1 MNIFALIFLQG
12 NAGAFLI
19 QLAPIFAIFGVFYF
33 LVIMPQKR
41 RQREL
46 QAMVEN
52 LKAGDRIITNGG
64 IVATVTPC
72 VIRRCSSE
80 APINQC
86 SKSRARRSQVST
98 VKWKRNKARQESR
111 AGISISAKA

>member
-41 RQREL
+41 RQRDL
-46 QAMVEN
+46 QAIIEN

-64 IVATVTPC
+64 IVATVTA
-72 VIRRCSSE
+72 VRDTTLLIRSADKSMLE
-80 APINQC
+80 I
-86 SKSRARRSQVST
+86 SRAAV
-98 VKWKRNKARQESR
+98 
-111 AGISISAKA
+111 AGFHGEMEKK